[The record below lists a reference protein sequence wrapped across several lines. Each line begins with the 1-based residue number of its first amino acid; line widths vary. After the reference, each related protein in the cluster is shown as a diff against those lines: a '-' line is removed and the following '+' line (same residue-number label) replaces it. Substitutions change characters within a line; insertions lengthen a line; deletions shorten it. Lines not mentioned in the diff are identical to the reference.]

1 MVLVLGWF
9 HYLVVIFRFED
20 RAKQL
25 NLCTLVLLVLPLAR
39 PVARYLIAFGIG

>member
-1 MVLVLGWF
+1 MVLVIGWF
-9 HYLVVIFRFED
+9 HYLVVIFRFKD

-39 PVARYLIAFGIG
+39 SLARCFIAFGID